1 MKKYRLPNYFQ
12 ITDLPEYQRLLA
24 ANPGEKLKANQVAAM
39 YSKAI
44 DWFAIIGTIW
54 PDFEKIDY
62 YSIEVGY
69 ILGSDPEGE
78 TYPEELFKQIAETIA
93 MFWKIQLEDLYPNG
107 DWSVKVWDDP
117 EVTVV
122 AERSKTQ
129 K

>member
-54 PDFEKIDY
+54 PDLKK
-62 YSIEVGY
+62 
-69 ILGSDPEGE
+69 L
-78 TYPEELFKQIAETIA
+78 TITPLKLDT
-93 MFWKIQLEDLYPNG
+93 F
-107 DWSVKVWDDP
+107 
-117 EVTVV
+117 
-122 AERSKTQ
+122 
-129 K
+129 